1 MPLPEPE
8 IQRCRRCGRAVPGA
22 DFEIFERMHYLC
34 FHYEFEHGDI
44 DVDMECSAGGCPS
57 RHTGL
62 NVALANWE
70 DWDVAAFALGR
81 AIGLYELPTDF
92 QRVKHVFWTENA
104 VGRGLHETLNHLA
117 EAGILERRDEPD
129 NQFRWKGASP

>member
-1 MPLPEPE
+1 
-8 IQRCRRCGRAVPGA
+8 
-22 DFEIFERMHYLC
+22 MHYVC

-57 RHTGL
+57 RQAAL
-62 NVALANWE
+62 NIALANWE

-92 QRVKHVFWTENA
+92 QRKKHVFWTENA
-104 VGRGLHETLNHLA
+104 VGGGLHEALNRLA

-129 NQFRWKGASP
+129 TQFRWKGTSR